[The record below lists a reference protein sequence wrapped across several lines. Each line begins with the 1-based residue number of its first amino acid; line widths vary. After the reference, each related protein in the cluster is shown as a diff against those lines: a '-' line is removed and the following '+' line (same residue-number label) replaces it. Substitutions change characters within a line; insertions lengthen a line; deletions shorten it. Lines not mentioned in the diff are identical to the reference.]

1 MPINDKLIR
10 RLSTMII
17 TCQQCH
23 TNYNVDANKIGVGK
37 TVRCQNCSNS
47 WHQKQVQA
55 PTPLQPRPSDA
66 LESPS
71 MAQTTPTAAI
81 EDSRKIFSDEV
92 PEDNKNL
99 ELDTEPSSES
109 DALSSELLDDMF
121 GEDMDSDSFFS
132 DDNPMDE
139 NKSDLDEPEDFEDP
153 EPIPGVFMNQDNEK
167 DEDEGET
174 DGKRK
179 KLVIAG
185 IALILVLCGAIFFS
199 RSYIM
204 DMFGGSQIGEGLD
217 IQNVKSV
224 RKDVSGVDILMVNGV
239 VANTSNEERQVP
251 MIKVV
256 LYDSS
261 EKEVEK
267 TIVAPLKNILKAG
280 AKIRFSAKLSKP
292 SSLARRMEVTFT
304 ETKKP

>member
-1 MPINDKLIR
+1 
-10 RLSTMII
+10 
-17 TCQQCH
+17 
-23 TNYNVDANKIGVGK
+23 
-37 TVRCQNCSNS
+37 
-47 WHQKQVQA
+47 
-55 PTPLQPRPSDA
+55 
-66 LESPS
+66 
-71 MAQTTPTAAI
+71 
-81 EDSRKIFSDEV
+81 
-92 PEDNKNL
+92 
-99 ELDTEPSSES
+99 
-109 DALSSELLDDMF
+109 
-121 GEDMDSDSFFS
+121 
-132 DDNPMDE
+132 
-139 NKSDLDEPEDFEDP
+139 
-153 EPIPGVFMNQDNEK
+153 
-167 DEDEGET
+167 
-174 DGKRK
+174 
-179 KLVIAG
+179 
-185 IALILVLCGAIFFS
+185 
-199 RSYIM
+199 M